1 MELKSYFERPAP
13 GSVIVLPIATAA
25 LAAAIFAADTL
36 TASEVAAPVLYV
48 AVVLMSVRF
57 CERRGV
63 MLVCAG
69 CLALTLISYLI
80 TAHGDKLSGLGLI
93 NTTISLLIVVLTTY
107 LVLKIESAK
116 SEAKAFTEAQQL
128 RDALIG
134 SVSHELRTPL
144 ASILG
149 GVSILAEAPVVAKD
163 AQLASLTKGIR
174 DEGIRLNSDIQN
186 LLDAARITSHGL
198 QSREDWTDPAD
209 IINSAV
215 ERISLRYPTHR
226 FDLQFGANNSL
237 IRVDPVLVEQ
247 ALGQIISN
255 AAKFSLPDS
264 MIQVS
269 GSVDDGKFVIAV
281 RDDGV
286 GITAE
291 EKGRLTE
298 KFFRSPRHAGKIP
311 GSGLGL
317 WIANTFVTS
326 SGGSLEAQSPGEGHG
341 TTIRLIFPL
350 AREIDEAEVAAQEAQ
365 GA

>member
-1 MELKSYFERPAP
+1 MAP
-13 GSVIVLPIATAA
+13 RFIFQQSAAGRTVVLPLVTAL
-25 LAAAIFAADTL
+25 LAAAIFALDTL
-36 TASEVAAPVLYV
+36 TASEVAVAVLYV

-63 MLVCAG
+63 IAICIG
-69 CLALTLISYLI
+69 CLALTVLSYFISS
-80 TAHGDKLSGLGLI
+80 HGMKQSGLGLI
-93 NTTISLLIVVLTTY
+93 NTAISLTIIALTTY

-149 GVSILAEAPVVAKD
+149 GVSILAETPAIAKD

-198 QSREDWTDPAD
+198 QSRQDWTDPAD

-215 ERISLRYPTHR
+215 ERSRLRYPNHWFELR
-226 FDLQFGANNSL
+226 FGANTSL
-237 IRVDPVLVEQ
+237 IHVDPVLVEQ
-247 ALGQIISN
+247 ALGQILSN
-255 AAKFSLPDS
+255 AAKFSPPES
-264 MIQVS
+264 AIHVA
-269 GSVDDGKFVIAV
+269 GNADDGQFVISV
-281 RDDGV
+281 RDEGV
-286 GITAE
+286 GLADD
-291 EKGRLTE
+291 EKSRLTE
-298 KFFRSPRHAGKIP
+298 KFFRSPRHAAQIP

-326 SGGSLEAQSPGEGHG
+326 SGGRIEALSPGEGKG
-341 TTIRLIFPL
+341 TTVRLIFPV
-350 AREIDEAEVAAQEAQ
+350 ARTIDEAEVAAEEV
-365 GA
+365 

>member
-1 MELKSYFERPAP
+1 MAP
-13 GSVIVLPIATAA
+13 RFIFQQSAAGRTVVLPLVTAL
-25 LAAAIFAADTL
+25 LAAAIFALDTL
-36 TASEVAAPVLYV
+36 TASEVAVAVLYV

-63 MLVCAG
+63 IAICIG
-69 CLALTLISYLI
+69 CLALTVLSYFISS
-80 TAHGDKLSGLGLI
+80 HGMKQSGLGLI
-93 NTTISLLIVVLTTY
+93 NTAISLTIIALTTY

-149 GVSILAEAPVVAKD
+149 GVSILAEAPAVAKD
-163 AQLASLTKGIR
+163 AQLASLTRGIR
-174 DEGIRLNSDIQN
+174 DEGVRLNSDIQN

-215 ERISLRYPTHR
+215 ERIGLRYPNHR
-226 FDLQFGANNSL
+226 FALHFGADSAL
-237 IRVDPVLVEQ
+237 IHVDPVLVEQ
-247 ALGQIISN
+247 ALGQVLSN
-255 AAKFSLPDS
+255 AAKFSPPGS
-264 MIQVS
+264 TVHVS
-269 GSVDDGKFVIAV
+269 GSIADGQFVIAV
-281 RDDGV
+281 RDE
-286 GITAE
+286 GIGLTAD
-291 EKGRLTE
+291 EKSRLTE
-298 KFFRSPRHAGKIP
+298 KFYRSPRLAGKIS

-326 SGGSLEAQSPGEGHG
+326 SGGKLEVQSPGEGQG

-350 AREIDEAEVAAQEAQ
+350 AREIDETEVAAQEA
-365 GA
+365 

>member
-1 MELKSYFERPAP
+1 MKLKSYFERPAP
-13 GSVIVLPIATAA
+13 RRGIILPIVTAI
-25 LAAAIFAADTL
+25 LAAAIFALDTL

-48 AVVLMSVRF
+48 AVVLMAVRF

-63 MLVCAG
+63 FLVCAG
-69 CLALTLISYLI
+69 CLILTLISYLV
-80 TAHGDKLSGLGLI
+80 TSLGAKQSGLI
-93 NTTISLLIVVLTTY
+93 NTTISLLIIALTTY

-163 AQLASLTKGIR
+163 VQLASLTRGIR
-174 DEGIRLNSDIQN
+174 DEGVRLNSDIQN

-198 QSREDWTDPAD
+198 QSRTDWTDPAD

-215 ERISLRYPTHR
+215 ERIGLRYPNHR
-226 FDLQFGANNSL
+226 FKLHFGANNSL
-237 IRVDPVLVEQ
+237 IHVDPVLIEQ

-255 AAKFSLPDS
+255 AAKFSLP
-264 MIQVS
+264 
-269 GSVDDGKFVIAV
+269 GSVIDVAGSIEDGQFVIAV
-281 RDDGV
+281 RDKGL
-286 GITAE
+286 GLTAS
-291 EKGRLTE
+291 EKSHLTE
-298 KFFRSPRHAGKIP
+298 KFFRSPRLAGKVS

-326 SGGSLEAQSPGEGHG
+326 SGGKLEAQSPGEGRG
-341 TTIRLIFPL
+341 TTIRLKFPL
-350 AREIDEAEVAAQEAQ
+350 TRGIDDAAIAAQEA
-365 GA
+365 